1 MSFLAPK
8 QDAAAPAAPVM
19 PAAPPPVLAP
29 QGTKPRP
36 KSQNRTFLGTG
47 MDGGGDGLGGGPSSG
62 NRGGKTLLGS

>member
-1 MSFLAPK
+1 MSFLTPK
-8 QDAAAPAAPVM
+8 AAPTPEAPVM

-47 MDGGGDGLGGGPSSG
+47 MDGGGDSGPASG